1 MTQHTEVK
9 IPPPQTKPVVLVPS
23 VQASGTMYGNPLGS
37 YEIAYT
43 LVDAWGRHSEMS
55 PAVAK
60 TFREHWLAIVRVP
73 TEQLRNLYWEPVAAF
88 CVWWRKKGET
98 RWYPMGGQQFATSP
112 AEVIIP
118 YLPLT
123 GWTQHRYRGHML
135 FLASGWSDYG
145 SNDVQKGSKL
155 PAPAFPLSIRVMN
168 PPKQRL
174 FARWRWVT
182 DSGVTDPSP
191 VVEIPPTAQ
200 DERYEIKIAC
210 NENPRNG
217 CHGRVLE
224 LSEELNKGWHVQPT
238 NDKHDYGAVWP
249 LSSNIFSIHH
259 FDELS
264 PSGLM
269 TVNDKSKLHP
279 VQQAMERGEN
289 VSIDGSI
296 ELYSPLVNKYNPAS
310 FYRTISG
317 VNGSQ
322 WQLVAKHF
330 GPAFLECNQ
339 RTRLVGMTVKSSM
352 ATAGIDFCDPTGGG
366 AFHFRAERCRIDLYD
381 SGSGTYQDAYG
392 VGCLEDSRDAIHG
405 GHSCSEPVFDD
416 CEITA
421 RYPVVIEG
429 QQSANWLFRCLNIWG
444 GYLGDNAAIIQN
456 NANDVSVLDR
466 FTVDG
471 VRSLLSVG
479 SGRRANIENIFT
491 DKGIPIWFQIHNR
504 QTPFIRAEFNS
515 GQNQYGKEQL
525 VTIESSKFL
534 QKTTVAMVN
543 QEQANSLPK
552 VYF

>member
-1 MTQHTEVK
+1 MTQYTEVK

-60 TFREHWLAIVRVP
+60 MFHQHWLAIVRVP
-73 TEQLRNLYWEPVAAF
+73 TEQLRNLYWEPIAAF

-112 AEVIIP
+112 AEVIRP
-118 YLPLT
+118 YLPIT
-123 GWTQHRYRGHML
+123 GWTQHRYRGHL
-135 FLASGWSDYG
+135 LWLASGWSDYN
-145 SNDVQKGSKL
+145 SHDWQKGSKL
-155 PAPAFPLSIRVMN
+155 PAPAIPLSIRIVS

-191 VVEIPPTAQ
+191 VVEIPPAGQ
-200 DERYEIKIAC
+200 GERYEIKIAG

-217 CHGRVLE
+217 CHERFLE
-224 LSEELNKGWHVQPT
+224 LTENPDGDWWLQDRYPLN
-238 NDKHDYGAVWP
+238 
-249 LSSNIFSIHH
+249 SNILTIHD
-259 FDELS
+259 FKQFIRINAGNY
-264 PSGLM
+264 PSNS
-269 TVNDKSKLHP
+269 VSRLHP
-279 VQQAMERGEN
+279 VQQAMETNEN

-296 ELYSPLVNKYNPAS
+296 ELYSPLVNKYNQSS

-322 WQLVAKHF
+322 WQLVAKHY
-330 GPAFLECNQ
+330 GPAFLECSQ

-381 SGSGTYQDAYG
+381 SGSGSYQDAYG
-392 VGCLEDSRDAIHG
+392 IGCLEDSRDAIHG
-405 GHSCSEPVFDD
+405 GHSCSEPAFDD
-416 CEITA
+416 CEINA
-421 RYPVVIEG
+421 RWPIVIEG

-444 GYLGDNAAIIQN
+444 GYLGDNPAIMQN
-456 NANDVSVLDR
+456 NANDVYVLDR

-471 VRSLLSVG
+471 VRSLLSINN
-479 SGRRANIENIFT
+479 GRKAKLENVFT
-491 DKGIPIWFQIHNR
+491 DKGIPIWVSVSNR
-504 QTPFIRAEFNS
+504 QSPAVSIEFNS
-515 GQNQYGKEQL
+515 GQNQSGKEQIGFSYSTPDEEEFAQ
-525 VTIESSKFL
+525 VVDDPSEVDKFASKLFD
-534 QKTTVAMVN
+534 Q
-543 QEQANSLPK
+543 P
-552 VYF
+552 

>member
-1 MTQHTEVK
+1 MTQYTEVK
-9 IPPPQTKPVVLVPS
+9 IPPPQTKPVVLVPG
-23 VQASGTMYGNPLGS
+23 QQSGTMYPNPLGS

-60 TFREHWLAIVRVP
+60 TFRQHWLAFVRVP
-73 TEQLRNLYWEPVAAF
+73 TEQLKNLYWEPIAAF

-112 AEVIIP
+112 AEVIRP
-118 YLPLT
+118 YLPIT

-135 FLASGWSDYG
+135 WLASGWSDYA
-145 SNDVQKGSKL
+145 SNDWQKASTITAPTL
-155 PAPAFPLSIRVMN
+155 PISIRIMY

-182 DSGVTDPSP
+182 DSGVTEPSP
-191 VVEIPPTAQ
+191 VVEIPPAGQ

-217 CHGRVLE
+217 CHARVLE
-224 LSEELNKGWHVQPT
+224 LTEYPDGYWWQQWLN
-238 NDKHDYGAVWP
+238 NS
-249 LSSNIFSIHH
+249 LSSNILTVHH
-259 FDELS
+259 VDKTFRSD
-264 PSGLM
+264 GLRISD
-269 TVNDKSKLHP
+269 TSRLHP

-296 ELYSPLVNKYNPAS
+296 ELYSPLVNKYNQGS

-322 WQLVAKHF
+322 WQLVAKHY

-366 AFHFRAERCRIDLYD
+366 AFHFRAERCRIDLYNA
-381 SGSGTYQDAYG
+381 GSGDYQDAYG
-392 VGCLEDSRDAIHG
+392 IGCLEDSRDAIHG

-444 GYLGDNAAIIQN
+444 GYLGDNPAIMQN
-456 NANDVSVLDR
+456 NANDVTVLDR

-479 SGRRANIENIFT
+479 SGRRVNLENIFT
-491 DKGIPIWFQIHNR
+491 DKGIPIWFQIHNK

-525 VTIESSKFL
+525 VTIESAKFL